1 MPTKMSVLSVVMAGG
16 LASAG
21 VTAAGVTTGHA
32 PAHGVM
38 TASPSF
44 RDKLILNC

>member
-38 TASPSF
+38 TA
-44 RDKLILNC
+44 RGLLRCG